1 MTLRMILAPLLGAV
15 IGYITNDIAIK
26 MLFRPRRAIYIGQ
39 WRVPFTPGLI
49 PQQKDRIAASIGS
62 VVSGQLLDERT
73 LREAV
78 LSEEAVAMLREQ
90 VTRFL
95 DSFSD
100 CEDTVEKVGS
110 RLLGV
115 ARFGLLADGAEHA
128 LEELL
133 LRKLRESRIGA
144 EIVRYAM
151 NRLRESLGIGTN
163 SPLFNQLMAQVESA
177 LGSAIQEVIL
187 QMAPELVH
195 DELHSFFE
203 ETRDTRLC
211 DLYER
216 YKGRI
221 PDAVDAVALLYR
233 RLLGENLGKIL
244 DAVNVSEII
253 RQKIAAFDAVE
264 LEALIFGIMRRE
276 LRAIVYL
283 GALLGFLM
291 GSLNL
296 LLF

>member
-1 MTLRMILAPLLGAV
+1 MTLRIILAPLLGAV

-26 MLFRPRRAIYIGQ
+26 MLFRPRRALYIGR
-39 WRVPFTPGLI
+39 WKAPFTPGLI

-62 VVSGQLLDERT
+62 VVSGQLLDESA

-78 LSEEAVAMLREQ
+78 LSEGAVNMLREQ
-90 VTRFL
+90 VIRFL

-100 CEDTVEKVGS
+100 CEDTVDKTGS
-110 RLLGV
+110 QLLGV
-115 ARFGLLADGAEHA
+115 ARFEQFVGAAEVF

-133 LRKLRESRIGA
+133 LRKLRESEIGA

-151 NRLRESLGIGTN
+151 NRLRESLRIGSN
-163 SPLFNQLMAQVESA
+163 SPLFNQLMAQMEAA
-177 LGSAIQEVIL
+177 LGSAIQEVII
-187 QMAPELVH
+187 QMAPDLVH
-195 DELHSFFE
+195 NELHNFFE

-211 DLYER
+211 DLHGR
-216 YKGRI
+216 YKDRI
-221 PDAVDAVALLYR
+221 PDAADAVVLLYR

-244 DAVNVSEII
+244 RAVDVAEII
-253 RQKIAAFDAVE
+253 RQKIAAFDAVQ

-291 GSLNL
+291 GLLS
-296 LLF
+296 LLFL

>member
-1 MTLRMILAPLLGAV
+1 MLLTPLLGAV

-26 MLFRPRRAIYIGQ
+26 MLFRPRRALYIGR

-49 PQQKDRIAASIGS
+49 PQQKERIAVSIGS
-62 VVSGQLLDERT
+62 VVSEQLLDERT

-78 LSEEAVAMLREQ
+78 LSDAAVELLREQ
-90 VTRFL
+90 VIHFL
-95 DSFSD
+95 EGFAD
-100 CEDTVEKVGS
+100 CVDTVDETGS
-110 RLLGV
+110 QLFGA
-115 ARFGLLADGAEHA
+115 ARFGQLADAAERA

-133 LRKLRESRIGA
+133 LRKLRESQIGA

-151 NRLRESLGIGTN
+151 NRLRESLRIGAN
-163 SPLFNQLMAQVESA
+163 SPLFNQLMAQVEAA
-177 LGSAIQEVIL
+177 LGTAIQEVII

-195 DELHSFFE
+195 SELHSFFE

-216 YKGRI
+216 HRERI
-221 PDAVDAVALLYR
+221 PAAADAVVLLYR
-233 RLLGENLGKIL
+233 KLLGENLGKIL
-244 DAVNVSEII
+244 RAVNVGEII
-253 RQKIAAFDAVE
+253 RQKVAAFDAVE

>member
-1 MTLRMILAPLLGAV
+1 MTLRIILAPLLGAV

-26 MLFRPRRAIYIGQ
+26 MLFRPRQALYIGH
-39 WRVPFTPGLI
+39 WKVPFTPGLI
-49 PQQKDRIAASIGS
+49 PQQKERIATSIGS
-62 VVSGQLLDERT
+62 VVSGQLLDEST
-73 LREAV
+73 LRETV
-78 LSEEAVAMLREQ
+78 LSDAAVNMLRKQ
-90 VTRFL
+90 VIRFL
-95 DSFSD
+95 NSFSD
-100 CEDTVEKVGS
+100 CGDTVAQTGS
-110 RLLGV
+110 QLLGA
-115 ARFGLLADGAEHA
+115 ARFEQAAGAAERF

-133 LRKLRESRIGA
+133 LRKLRESEIGA

-151 NRLRESLGIGTN
+151 NRLRESLRIGAN
-163 SPLFNQLMAQVESA
+163 SPLFNQLMAQMESA
-177 LGSAIQEVIL
+177 LGSAIQEVII

-195 DELHSFFE
+195 NELHSFFE

-211 DLYER
+211 DLHER
-216 YKGRI
+216 YKDHI
-221 PDAVDAVALLYR
+221 PDAADAVVLLYR

-244 DAVNVSEII
+244 RAVDVGEII
-253 RQKIAAFDAVE
+253 RQKIAAFDAAQ

-296 LLF
+296 LLL